1 MTLAFVFPGHGSQKV
16 GMLDSISDRPEVK
29 NTLQEASDILNADM
43 EKLIAYGPKESFSA
57 LSKSSPITLIA
68 GIAFYRVWL
77 SEGGKI
83 PEVVAGHSHGEYS
96 ALVAAGVISFKDA
109 ISIVQYRA
117 ESMQAI
123 NGGMASI
130 NGIGASKVVEMCTN
144 ISAKSGKILE
154 VANFNAPGKL
164 LISGDKDLIPLA
176 CKAFDAAGAF
186 KTFPLRLSIPAHSS
200 LLNPVSEKLQE
211 YLQHIVFRTP
221 RIPIINNVDVTI
233 LTEPADIKNAMQ
245 RQVAMPVR
253 WQEIIKKMESIG
265 IKQVVE
271 CGPGNVLNTLT
282 PKISSSLQGFSFA
295 DQRSL
300 FEILHIVNN

>member
-1 MTLAFVFPGHGSQKV
+1 MTLAFVFPGHGSQMV
-16 GMLDSISDRPEVK
+16 GMLDSISNRPEVK
-29 NTLQEASDILNADM
+29 KTLQEASDILSTDM
-43 EKLIAYGPKESFSA
+43 EKLIANGPKESFSA
-57 LSKSSPITLIA
+57 LSKASPITLIA
-68 GIAFYRVWL
+68 AVSFYKTWL
-77 SEGGKI
+77 SEGGPAPDI
-83 PEVVAGHSHGEYS
+83 VAGHSHGEYS

-109 ISIVQYRA
+109 ISILRYRA

-130 NGIGASKVVEMCTN
+130 NGIGAAKVVEICAN
-144 ISAKSGKILE
+144 LRAESGKIVE
-154 VANFNAPGKL
+154 VANFNAPGRL
-164 LISGDKDLIPLA
+164 LISGDKDLVLSA
-176 CKAFDAAGAF
+176 CKLFDTAGA
-186 KTFPLRLSIPAHSS
+186 TVFPLKITVPAHSS

-211 YLQHIVFRTP
+211 YLQQIVFHTP